1 MAEAPGAVDRW
12 LASLE
17 RRHLSDLTFSEVR
30 RALQALSSV
39 YVERRRKIPAGGAL
53 DSRGK
58 RAAFALYY
66 GPLHFV
72 LVGAIIREL
81 GAAGPAPRRIVDLG
95 CGTGVAGAAWAAAC
109 GAREVAGY
117 DTSGWAVEEARATL
131 RELGIPG
138 TVRRAPASH
147 GLPAPRGT
155 GIVAA
160 FLLNEMADA
169 ERDAV
174 GDLLLESHLRGATA
188 LVVEPVARRPLPWWD
203 PWARRFQEAGGR
215 SDVWRLREPLPDVVA
230 RLDAASGLD
239 HRELTGRSLFLPAR

>member
-17 RRHLSDLTFSEVR
+17 RRHLSDLTFPEVR

-39 YVERRRKIPAGGAL
+39 YVERRGKIPAGGAL

-72 LVGAIIREL
+72 LVGAIVRQL
-81 GAAGPAPRRIVDLG
+81 GPAGPAPRRIVDLG
-95 CGTGVAGAAWAAAC
+95 CGTGVAGAAWALAC
-109 GAREVAGY
+109 GAREVVGY
-117 DTSGWAVEEARATL
+117 DESGWAVEEARATL

-138 TVRRAPASH
+138 RIHRAVASR
-147 GLPAPRGT
+147 GLPTARGT
-155 GIVAA
+155 GVVAA
-160 FLLNEMADA
+160 FLLNEMPDA
-169 ERDAV
+169 ERDAA
-174 GDLLLESHLRGATA
+174 GDLLLESHRRGAA
-188 LVVEPVARRPLPWWD
+188 VLVVEPVARRPLPWWD
-203 PWARRFQEAGGR
+203 AWARKFEEAGGR
-215 SDVWRLREPLPDVVA
+215 SDVWRLREPLPDVVV

-239 HRELTGRSLFLPAR
+239 HRELRGRSLFLPGR